1 MSKKKSSSGTGNCV
15 DLENRN
21 KDQIK
26 KPKKWQVVLYNDDYT
41 PMDFVVEILVGVFR
55 HNRNSAYHVMMKVHN
70 EGKGIAGVYS
80 KEIAI
85 TKANKATDAANYL
98 GFPFLAQAEETWFV
112 DINFNLYNNFTL

>member
-1 MSKKKSSSGTGNCV
+1 MSKKNSSSGTGNCI
-15 DLENRN
+15 DLENKN

-41 PMDFVVEILVGVFR
+41 PMDFVVEILINVFR
-55 HNRNSAYHVMMKVHN
+55 HDMISAYEIMMQVHN
-70 EGKGIAGVYS
+70 KGKGIAGLYS

-98 GFPFLAQAEETWFV
+98 GFPFLAQAEET
-112 DINFNLYNNFTL
+112 